1 MKVKIVK
8 RVYKGETAYY
18 IRYKK
23 FLFWHSLD
31 REKGPNGQI
40 YYTEKY
46 GEPLDFKHYFNTYED
61 ALEFVNTTKLGEV
74 ADCVVKEIEI

>member
-1 MKVKIVK
+1 MKIKIIK
-8 RVYKGETAYY
+8 RTYKGETAYY

-23 FLFWHSLD
+23 FLFWHSLY
-31 REKGPNGQI
+31 REKSSEGKS

-46 GEPLDFKHYFNTYED
+46 GEPLDFKRYFKTYED

-74 ADCVVKEIEI
+74 TDCVVKEFEI

>member
-23 FLFWHSLD
+23 FLFWHSLYM
-31 REKGPNGQI
+31 EKSPEGKS

-46 GEPLDFKHYFNTYED
+46 GEPFDLKRYFKTYED
-61 ALEFVNTTKLGEV
+61 AVGYVNATKLGEV
-74 ADCVVKEIEI
+74 VDYVVKEFEI